1 MTDTLR
7 PSTPITR
14 RLAPRVPGRFFWGNM
29 PEIQNNALNFYT
41 RTALEFGDV
50 VHIQAGPFPMYQLNH
65 PDHIQY
71 VLQDNNRNYDK
82 NNFGND
88 LLKAPLGNGLLT
100 SDGDF
105 WRRQR
110 RLMQPAFHRQRIAA
124 LGERMTAATAQ
135 TLERWRA
142 NAHNGQSLD
151 IATEMMQ
158 LTLSIISQALFTR
171 ETGRDADTV
180 SRAATTLVEHL
191 GWKFVTLFPPPDYL
205 PTPRNLRYRRA
216 IRDLDE
222 IVYRIIG
229 ERRRHPAEA
238 SDLLAMLLEVR
249 DEDTGEGMTD
259 KQLRD
264 EVMTMYLAGHETT
277 AVALAWTF
285 YLLSKHPAV
294 ERQLRAEVTATLNG
308 RTPTMADLPTLPYT
322 RRVIDESMRLYPPA
336 WAISRRNLRADEI
349 GGYHIPANSFVF
361 FSPYVMHRHPAY
373 WDNPEGFDPER
384 FTAEQEKGRPRYAY
398 FPFGGGPRQCIGNI
412 FALTEAQLILV
423 MVMQQ
428 YRLALVPGQTIEPA
442 PLVTLRPR
450 SGIKMTVKDA

>member
-1 MTDTLR
+1 MTDTLH
-7 PSTPITR
+7 PSTPVAR
-14 RLAPRVPGRFFWGNM
+14 KLAPRVPGRFFWGNM
-29 PEIQNNALNFYT
+29 SEIQNNALNFYT
-41 RTALEFGDV
+41 RVALDYGEV
-50 VHIQAGPFPMYQLNH
+50 VHLQAGPFPMYQLNH

-88 LLKAPLGNGLLT
+88 LLRAPLGNGLLT

-110 RLMQPAFHRQRIAA
+110 RLMQPAFHRQRIMA
-124 LGERMTAATAQ
+124 LGEMMTAATAQ
-135 TLERWRA
+135 MLERWRPYA
-142 NAHNGQSLD
+142 QNGQALD
-151 IATEMMQ
+151 LPHEMMH

-171 ETGRDADTV
+171 ETGRDAETV
-180 SRAATTLVEHL
+180 SRAATILVEHL
-191 GWKFVTLFPPPDYL
+191 GWKFVTLFPPPDWA

-216 IRDLDE
+216 MRELDE

-229 ERRRHPAEA
+229 ERRQHPTEA
-238 SDLLAMLLEVR
+238 NDLLALLLETR

-294 ERQLRAEVTATLNG
+294 ERQLRAEVTQTLKG
-308 RTPTMADLPTLPYT
+308 RTPTMADLPSLPYT
-322 RRVIDESMRLYPPA
+322 RMVLDESMRLYPPA
-336 WAISRRNLRADEI
+336 WAVSRRNIQADEI

-361 FSPYVMHRHPAY
+361 FSPYVMHRHPQY

-384 FTAEQEKGRPRYAY
+384 FAPENEKSRPRYAY

-412 FALTEAQLILV
+412 FALAEAQLILTQIV
-423 MVMQQ
+423 QS
-428 YRLALVPGQTIEPA
+428 YHLSLVPGQPIEPA

-450 SGIKMTVKDA
+450 DGLQMMVKDA